1 MVEECIKIITAY
13 QHNQL
18 FKGYSSLVEGYSVV
32 IPIVGIWWL
41 PIWLYPFMSKSHCT
55 NQTVGGGRVGERVY
69 LSTFRKNITRGR
81 LKTHAR
87 QPEAISWKLKKY
99 VMGLPI

>member
-18 FKGYSSLVEGYSVV
+18 FTGYSSLVEGYSVV

-41 PIWLYPFMSKSHCT
+41 PIWLYPFMYKSHCT
-55 NQTVGGGRVGERVY
+55 NQTVGGEGGGEGVSVH
-69 LSTFRKNITRGR
+69 LS
-81 LKTHAR
+81 
-87 QPEAISWKLKKY
+87 KKY
-99 VMGLPI
+99 HKGQT

>member
-55 NQTVGGGRVGERVY
+55 NQTVGGGEGGGESVSVH
-69 LSTFRKNITRGR
+69 LS
-81 LKTHAR
+81 
-87 QPEAISWKLKKY
+87 KKY
-99 VMGLPI
+99 HKGQT